1 MRSCILECATQIQEG
16 RVFAMTEESP
26 NLKSLL
32 QQAREL
38 YQQGNLEASADCFQ
52 KLLAAR
58 ETRSEAYYGLGLIEF
73 SQKNYVEALDFFM
86 TATQIDSHHANAYY
100 YIGVIYE
107 ERKDFEQARNSY
119 LKALSSNP
127 NHRGAKE
134 GMSRLDNKTAN
145 NKFLTINAETSS
157 KSQFYELLSNDNSI
171 ASQRA
176 LALIDE
182 LEFTVKPPVFS
193 HISIVLSGVVISLG
207 QVFLLSFFFFA
218 FLAIVF
224 TFIALGQEDPF
235 SAPPPPYLALRIVAT
250 IFPLVIAARIC
261 MSIILGVKSA
271 KNTKY
276 EFIKG
281 LIKITKGA
289 FTVRTEIVELYRI
302 KGINV
307 VQDWFSK
314 ITGYATLELINDKSQ
329 KVVLPGI
336 AEARRA
342 YYLQDRLRELTV
354 LLRSLPWIKGFIS

>member
-1 MRSCILECATQIQEG
+1 VGCT
-16 RVFAMTEESP
+16 
-26 NLKSLL
+26 
-32 QQAREL
+32 
-38 YQQGNLEASADCFQ
+38 
-52 KLLAAR
+52 
-58 ETRSEAYYGLGLIEF
+58 
-73 SQKNYVEALDFFM
+73 
-86 TATQIDSHHANAYY
+86 H
-100 YIGVIYE
+100 
-107 ERKDFEQARNSY
+107 
-119 LKALSSNP
+119 
-127 NHRGAKE
+127 HRGAKE

-145 NKFLTINAETSS
+145 NKFLTINAETFS
-157 KSQFYELLSNDNSI
+157 KSEFYELLSNDNSI

-193 HISIVLSGVVISLG
+193 HISIVLSGVV
-207 QVFLLSFFFFA
+207 SFFFFFFFFV
-218 FLAIVF
+218 FLTIVF
-224 TFIALGQEDPF
+224 AIITLGQEDPF

-250 IFPLVIAARIC
+250 IFPLVPLVIAARIC

-289 FTVRTEIVELYRI
+289 FTVKTEIVELYRI

>member
-1 MRSCILECATQIQEG
+1 VGCT
-16 RVFAMTEESP
+16 
-26 NLKSLL
+26 
-32 QQAREL
+32 
-38 YQQGNLEASADCFQ
+38 
-52 KLLAAR
+52 
-58 ETRSEAYYGLGLIEF
+58 
-73 SQKNYVEALDFFM
+73 
-86 TATQIDSHHANAYY
+86 H
-100 YIGVIYE
+100 
-107 ERKDFEQARNSY
+107 
-119 LKALSSNP
+119 
-127 NHRGAKE
+127 HRGAKE

-145 NKFLTINAETSS
+145 NKFLTINAETFS
-157 KSQFYELLSNDNSI
+157 KSEFYELLSNDNSI

-207 QVFLLSFFFFA
+207 QVFLLSFFFFFFFFV
-218 FLAIVF
+218 FLTIVF
-224 TFIALGQEDPF
+224 AIITLGQEDPF

-250 IFPLVIAARIC
+250 IFPLVPLVIAARIC

-289 FTVRTEIVELYRI
+289 FTVKTEIVELYRI